1 MPHPIDAVAGLIYGL
16 GSSRHRVFPDGWGD
30 RFAVAMLE
38 DAEIGT
44 EPVEPADIVWGRKEE
59 RPGVRVRRG
68 QFASPLAPQLPVD
81 SASVPI
87 ELIEPGSGTD
97 RYVVIMP
104 AWNDHGFEQRRRL
117 ARLIVQAGIGAI
129 MFDIPFYGARRVTR
143 VRQQAIRTV
152 GDFALMGVGAV
163 KEALAITAA
172 TPGQIGVTGFS
183 MGGNLAAL
191 VSAVADRSI
200 ATSAVAASHSP
211 GPVYLDG
218 VLSRAI
224 DWEALGGRDQA
235 EGLRSVLGSASALR
249 YAAKPHHKAAVLVAA
264 ARDGFVPLEAA
275 SQLAEHWGAELRML
289 PGGHAT
295 ALWRHRPAMAQAVA
309 DSFERTIAID

>member
-1 MPHPIDAVAGLIYGL
+1 MPHPLDVAAGLLYGL

-38 DAEIGT
+38 DATID
-44 EPVEPADIVWGRKEE
+44 PASIEPADILWGRKEE
-59 RPGVRVRRG
+59 RRGVRVRRG
-68 QFASPLAPQLPVD
+68 RFASPIAPELPSD
-81 SASVPI
+81 AASVPV
-87 ELIEPGSGTD
+87 ELMEPGSGTE

-117 ARLIVQAGIGAI
+117 ADLIVGYGIGSI
-129 MFDIPFYGARRVTR
+129 MFDIPFYGARRVTHEK
-143 VRQQAIRTV
+143 QQAIRTV

-163 KEALAITAA
+163 KEALAIMAA
-172 TPGQIGVTGFS
+172 TSGRVGVTGFS

-191 VSAVADRSI
+191 VSAVAEEPV

-224 DWEALGGRDQA
+224 DWRALGGRSEA
-235 EGLRSVLGSASALR
+235 GALRVVLGSASALR
-249 YAAKPHHKAAVLVAA
+249 YEPKPHHEQAVVVAA
-264 ARDGFVPLEAA
+264 ARDGFVPLEA
-275 SQLAEHWGAELRML
+275 SRQLSEHWGAELRML

-295 ALWRHRPAMAQAVA
+295 ALWRHRPEMARAVV
-309 DSFERTIAID
+309 DSFERTSAID